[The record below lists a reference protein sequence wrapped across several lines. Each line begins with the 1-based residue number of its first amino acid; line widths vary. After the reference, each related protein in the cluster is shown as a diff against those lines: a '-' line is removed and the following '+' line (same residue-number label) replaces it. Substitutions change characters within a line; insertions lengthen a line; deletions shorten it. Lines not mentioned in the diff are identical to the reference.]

1 MLDKAG
7 MIASITCAIHCMIMP
22 LVITLLPIFGLSLFA
37 TEEFEWILL
46 MISAMLGIT
55 SLCFGFR
62 KHKSYKAFSFL
73 GIGLTFLVIG
83 RLAHEHVSHFRTLA
97 FDIYLLFLVAGAI
110 LVALSHWLNN
120 KLCKSCPPCHS
131 SGCEH

>member
-22 LVITLLPIFGLSLFA
+22 LVVTLLPIFGLSLFA
-37 TEEFEWILL
+37 TEEFEWMLL
-46 MISAMLGIT
+46 MVSAMLGVT

-62 KHKSYKAFSFL
+62 KHKSFRAFSFL

-83 RLAHEHVSHFRTLA
+83 RLAHEHVSHFRVFT
-97 FDIYLLFLVAGAI
+97 FDIYLLFLVAGAT

-120 KLCKSCPPCHS
+120 KLCKSCLPCHS

>member
-7 MIASITCAIHCMIMP
+7 MVASITCAVHCMIMP

-62 KHKSYKAFSFL
+62 KHKSFKAFSFL

-83 RLAHEHVSHFRTLA
+83 RLAHEHVSHFRVFT

-120 KLCKSCPPCHS
+120 KLCKSCIPCHS

>member
-22 LVITLLPIFGLSLFA
+22 LAITLLPIFGLSLFA

-62 KHKSYKAFSFL
+62 KHKSFKAFSFL
-73 GIGLTFLVIG
+73 GIGLTLLVIG
-83 RLAHEHVSHFRTLA
+83 RLAHEHVSHFHIFE
-97 FDIYLLFLVAGAI
+97 FDLYLLFLVAGAI
-110 LVALSHWLNN
+110 MVALSHWLNN
-120 KLCKSCPPCHS
+120 KLCNTCPPCHS
-131 SGCEH
+131 SGCDH

>member
-7 MIASITCAIHCMIMP
+7 MVASITCAVHCMIMP

-62 KHKSYKAFSFL
+62 KHKSFKAFSFL

-83 RLAHEHVSHFRTLA
+83 RLAHEHVSHFRVFI

-120 KLCKSCPPCHS
+120 KLCKSCLPCHS

>member
-22 LVITLLPIFGLSLFA
+22 LIVTLLPIFGLSLFA
-37 TEEFEWILL
+37 TEEFEWMLL
-46 MISAMLGIT
+46 MVSAMLGVT

-62 KHKSYKAFSFL
+62 KHKSFKAFSFL

-83 RLAHEHVSHFRTLA
+83 RLAHEHVSHFRVFT
-97 FDIYLLFLVAGAI
+97 FDIYLLFLVAGAT

-120 KLCKSCPPCHS
+120 KLCKSCLPCHS

>member
-22 LVITLLPIFGLSLFA
+22 LVVTLLPIFGLSLFA
-37 TEEFEWILL
+37 TEEFEWMLL
-46 MISAMLGIT
+46 MVSAMLGVT
-55 SLCFGFR
+55 SLCFGFK
-62 KHKSYKAFSFL
+62 KHKSFRAFSFL

-83 RLAHEHVSHFRTLA
+83 RLAHEHVSHFRVFT

-110 LVALSHWLNN
+110 LVAFSHWLNN
-120 KLCKSCPPCHS
+120 KLCKSCLPCHS

>member
-22 LVITLLPIFGLSLFA
+22 LIVTLLPIFGLSLFA
-37 TEEFEWILL
+37 TEEFEWMLL
-46 MISAMLGIT
+46 MVSAMLGVT
-55 SLCFGFR
+55 SLCFGFK
-62 KHKSYKAFSFL
+62 KHKSFRAFSFL

-83 RLAHEHVSHFRTLA
+83 RLAHEHVSHFRVFT

-110 LVALSHWLNN
+110 LVAFSHWLNN
-120 KLCKSCPPCHS
+120 KLCKSCLPCHS

>member
-7 MIASITCAIHCMIMP
+7 MVASITCAVHCMIMP

-37 TEEFEWILL
+37 TEQFEWILL
-46 MISAMLGIT
+46 IVSAILGIT

-62 KHKSYKAFSFL
+62 KHKSYQAFSFL
-73 GIGLTFLVIG
+73 GIGLTLLVIG
-83 RLAHEHVSHFRTLA
+83 RLIHQHIEHLKVFQ
-97 FDIYLLFLVAGAI
+97 FDLYLLFLVLGAL

-120 KLCKSCPPCHS
+120 KLCNSCPPCHD
-131 SGCEH
+131 SGCSH

>member
-22 LVITLLPIFGLSLFA
+22 LVVTLLPIFGLSLFA
-37 TEEFEWILL
+37 TEEFEWMLL
-46 MISAMLGIT
+46 MVSAMLGVT
-55 SLCFGFR
+55 SLCFGFK
-62 KHKSYKAFSFL
+62 KHKSFRAFSFF

-83 RLAHEHVSHFRTLA
+83 RLAHEHVSHFRVFT

-120 KLCKSCPPCHS
+120 KLCKSCLPCHS

>member
-22 LVITLLPIFGLSLFA
+22 LIVTLLPIFGLSLFA
-37 TEEFEWILL
+37 TEEFEWMLL
-46 MISAMLGIT
+46 MVSAMLGLT
-55 SLCFGFR
+55 SLCFGFK
-62 KHKSYKAFSFL
+62 KHKSFRAFSFL

-83 RLAHEHVSHFRTLA
+83 RLAHEHVSHFRVFT

-120 KLCKSCPPCHS
+120 KLCKSCLPCHS

>member
-22 LVITLLPIFGLSLFA
+22 LIVTLLPIFGLSLFA

-46 MISAMLGIT
+46 MISAMLGVT

-62 KHKSYKAFSFL
+62 KHKSFRAFSFL

-83 RLAHEHVSHFRTLA
+83 RLAHEHVSHFRVFT

-120 KLCKSCPPCHS
+120 KLCKSCLPCHS

>member
-7 MIASITCAIHCMIMP
+7 MVASITCAVHCMIMP

-62 KHKSYKAFSFL
+62 KHKSFKAFSFL

-83 RLAHEHVSHFRTLA
+83 RLAHEHVSHFRVFT

-120 KLCKSCPPCHS
+120 KLCKSCLPCHS

>member
-46 MISAMLGIT
+46 MISAMLGII

-62 KHKSYKAFSFL
+62 KHKSFKAFSFL

-83 RLAHEHVSHFRTLA
+83 RLAHEHISHFHIFE
-97 FDIYLLFLVAGAI
+97 FDIYLLFLVIGAFM
-110 LVALSHWLNN
+110 VAFSHWLNN
-120 KLCKSCPPCHS
+120 KLCNTCPPCHN

>member
-22 LVITLLPIFGLSLFA
+22 LIVTLLPIFGLSLFA
-37 TEEFEWILL
+37 TEEFEWMLL
-46 MISAMLGIT
+46 MVSAMLGLT
-55 SLCFGFR
+55 SLCFGFK
-62 KHKSYKAFSFL
+62 KHKSFRAFSFL

-83 RLAHEHVSHFRTLA
+83 RLAHEHVSHFRVFT

-110 LVALSHWLNN
+110 LVAFSHWLNN
-120 KLCKSCPPCHS
+120 KLCKSCLPCHS

>member
-7 MIASITCAIHCMIMP
+7 MIASITFAIHCMIMP
-22 LVITLLPIFGLSLFA
+22 LIVTLLPIFGLSLFA
-37 TEEFEWILL
+37 TEEFEWMLL
-46 MISAMLGIT
+46 MVSAMLGVT
-55 SLCFGFR
+55 SLCFGFK
-62 KHKSYKAFSFL
+62 KHKSFRAFSFL

-83 RLAHEHVSHFRTLA
+83 RLAHEHVSHFRVFT

-120 KLCKSCPPCHS
+120 KLCKSCLPCHS

>member
-22 LVITLLPIFGLSLFA
+22 LVVTLLPIFGLSLFA
-37 TEEFEWILL
+37 TEEFEWMLL
-46 MISAMLGIT
+46 MVSAMLGVT

-62 KHKSYKAFSFL
+62 KHKSFRAFSFL

-83 RLAHEHVSHFRTLA
+83 RLAHEHVSHFRVFT

-110 LVALSHWLNN
+110 LVAFSHWLNN
-120 KLCKSCPPCHS
+120 KLCKSCLPCHS

>member
-62 KHKSYKAFSFL
+62 KHKSFKAFSFL

-83 RLAHEHVSHFRTLA
+83 RLAHEHVSHFRVFT

-120 KLCKSCPPCHS
+120 KLCKSCIPCHS

>member
-7 MIASITCAIHCMIMP
+7 MVASITCAVHCMIMP

-62 KHKSYKAFSFL
+62 KHKSFKAFSFL

-83 RLAHEHVSHFRTLA
+83 RLAHEHMSHFRVFT

-120 KLCKSCPPCHS
+120 KLCKSCLPCHS

>member
-7 MIASITCAIHCMIMP
+7 MVASITCAVHCMIMP

-62 KHKSYKAFSFL
+62 KHKSFKAFSFL

-83 RLAHEHVSHFRTLA
+83 RLAHEHVSHFRVFT

>member
-7 MIASITCAIHCMIMP
+7 MVASITCAVHCMIMP

-62 KHKSYKAFSFL
+62 KHKSFKAFSFL

-83 RLAHEHVSHFRTLA
+83 RLAHEHVSHFRIFT

-120 KLCKSCPPCHS
+120 KLCKSCLPCHS

>member
-7 MIASITCAIHCMIMP
+7 MIASITCAVHCMIMP
-22 LVITLLPIFGLSLFA
+22 LIITLLPIFGLSLFA

-46 MISAMLGIT
+46 MISAMLGVT

-62 KHKSYKAFSFL
+62 KHKSFKAFSFL

-83 RLAHEHVSHFRTLA
+83 RLAHEHISNFKVLQ
-97 FDIYLLFLVAGAI
+97 FDIYLLFNQCESATITAPMTK
-110 LVALSHWLNN
+110 NN
-120 KLCKSCPPCHS
+120 KYTSN
-131 SGCEH
+131 

>member
-22 LVITLLPIFGLSLFA
+22 LVVTLLPIFGLSLFA
-37 TEEFEWILL
+37 TEEFEWMLL
-46 MISAMLGIT
+46 MVSAMLGVT
-55 SLCFGFR
+55 SLCFGFK
-62 KHKSYKAFSFL
+62 KHKSFRAFSFL

-83 RLAHEHVSHFRTLA
+83 RLAHEHVSHFRVFT

-120 KLCKSCPPCHS
+120 KLCKSCLPCHS

>member
-22 LVITLLPIFGLSLFA
+22 LIVTLLPIFGLSLFA
-37 TEEFEWILL
+37 TEEFEWMLL
-46 MISAMLGIT
+46 MVSAMLGVT
-55 SLCFGFR
+55 SLCFGFK
-62 KHKSYKAFSFL
+62 KHKSFRAFSFL

-83 RLAHEHVSHFRTLA
+83 RLAHEHVSHFRVFT
-97 FDIYLLFLVAGAI
+97 FDIYLLFLVAGAT

-120 KLCKSCPPCHS
+120 KLCKSCLPCHS

>member
-7 MIASITCAIHCMIMP
+7 MIASITCAIHCMVMP
-22 LVITLLPIFGLSLFA
+22 LVVTLLPIFGLSLFA
-37 TEEFEWILL
+37 TEEFEWMLL
-46 MISAMLGIT
+46 MVSAMLGVT

-62 KHKSYKAFSFL
+62 KHKSFRAFSFL

-83 RLAHEHVSHFRTLA
+83 RLAHEHVSHFRVFT

-110 LVALSHWLNN
+110 LVAFSHWLNN
-120 KLCKSCPPCHS
+120 KLCKSCLPCHS

>member
-22 LVITLLPIFGLSLFA
+22 LIVTLLPIFGLSLFA
-37 TEEFEWILL
+37 TEEFEWMLL
-46 MISAMLGIT
+46 MVSAMLGVT
-55 SLCFGFR
+55 SLCFGFK
-62 KHKSYKAFSFL
+62 KHKSFRAFSFL

-83 RLAHEHVSHFRTLA
+83 RLAHEHVSHFRVFA

-110 LVALSHWLNN
+110 LVTLSHWLNN
-120 KLCKSCPPCHS
+120 KLCKSCLPCHS

>member
-22 LVITLLPIFGLSLFA
+22 LIVTLLPIFGLSLFA
-37 TEEFEWILL
+37 TEEFEWMLL
-46 MISAMLGIT
+46 MVSAMLGVT

-62 KHKSYKAFSFL
+62 KHKSFRAFSFL

-83 RLAHEHVSHFRTLA
+83 RLAHEHVSHFRVYT

-120 KLCKSCPPCHS
+120 KLCKSCLPCHS

>member
-7 MIASITCAIHCMIMP
+7 MVASITCAIHCMIMP
-22 LVITLLPIFGLSLFA
+22 LVVTLLPIFGLSLFA
-37 TEEFEWILL
+37 TEEFEWMLL
-46 MISAMLGIT
+46 MVSAMLGVT

-62 KHKSYKAFSFL
+62 KHKSFRAFSFL

-83 RLAHEHVSHFRTLA
+83 RLAHEHVSHFRVFT

-120 KLCKSCPPCHS
+120 KLCKSCLPCHS

>member
-22 LVITLLPIFGLSLFA
+22 LIVTLLPIFGLSLFA
-37 TEEFEWILL
+37 TEEFEWMLL
-46 MISAMLGIT
+46 MVSAMLGVT

-62 KHKSYKAFSFL
+62 KHKSFRAFSFL

-83 RLAHEHVSHFRTLA
+83 RLAHEHVSHFRVFT

-120 KLCKSCPPCHS
+120 KLCKSCLPCHS

>member
-22 LVITLLPIFGLSLFA
+22 LVVTLLPIFGLSLFA

-46 MISAMLGIT
+46 MVSAMLGVT
-55 SLCFGFR
+55 SLCFGFK
-62 KHKSYKAFSFL
+62 KHKSFRAFSFL

-83 RLAHEHVSHFRTLA
+83 RLAHEHVSHFRVFT

-120 KLCKSCPPCHS
+120 KLCKSCLPCHS

>member
-22 LVITLLPIFGLSLFA
+22 LIVTLLPIFGLSLFA

-46 MISAMLGIT
+46 MISAMLGVT

-62 KHKSYKAFSFL
+62 KHKSFTAFSFL

-83 RLAHEHVSHFRTLA
+83 RLAHEHISHFRIFE
-97 FDIYLLFLVAGAI
+97 FDIYLLFLVIGAI
-110 LVALSHWLNN
+110 MVAFSHWLNN
-120 KLCKSCPPCHS
+120 KLCNTCPPCHS